1 MKRISDQNSQVRV
14 SMSVNISF
22 LLLLFSYTTTII
34 TTADARIFPFSP
46 PWSQTS
52 SGNVKD
58 PRGGSTL
65 AKRPLSKRTVTRSFF
80 SRPFGAPEDGTKKAE
95 QKTKLTEKKKQE
107 QLQQKQAVKKPQENS
122 IKSQI
127 SSATVSGGASVMSSS
142 SSSSPTLSE
151 GPQPMDDY
159 IAVTTLVWG
168 SAERNVMSFFQNNEG
183 TNDYAISPGCQIRGI
198 KDSGLSS
205 SLSASSSTTQFR
217 GVWNRNTAALWKSV
231 SFLSDVTVLV
241 LDTRDPLD
249 PALVRALQSGFAARL
264 KDSALPKGHLLVVL
278 KTNEDDENAAPGI
291 INAWKQRLAVSDL
304 SGLSPKILETIQ
316 IVTVANYEKTLSDLV
331 NTFSKG
337 GVCRMADTATFPSLL
352 KQVHRAFGGGNKS
365 LLQPQYQSLAS
376 TMERVTAAAVES
388 WGRGRGAAKTTSSSP
403 TSTLTSTSTLTRESE
418 ALVEARLLDIVQQ
431 QMEDLQRQL
440 EDSWLE
446 TSTSSRTAGAPMPL
460 NFAARANPI
469 LAKLERH
476 VRAKNVPATV
486 RASIIVQMGTRLR
499 QLYQQQLQAL
509 REYYGR
515 LYESLLERANNNN
528 GVASTE
534 AWREAATRV
543 TERFRKAAA
552 DSMPYLA
559 HPGKLLDGADLES
572 AAALSESGLVADLM
586 EAMVQR
592 EEDVLEAQEQQ
603 QADGELEYLDSS
615 SSASSTA
622 VKKQKTWHKK
632 LAARVLVFGVNYLQ
646 GWLAW
651 QGIKRAALER
661 EKQMPKFPLF

>member
-1 MKRISDQNSQVRV
+1 MKRISDLNSRPGTVRINM
-14 SMSVNISF
+14 SMSVNISV
-22 LLLLFSYTTTII
+22 LLLLLTYTTTTI

-65 AKRPLSKRTVTRSFF
+65 AKPPPSKRTVTRSFF
-80 SRPFGAPEDGTKKAE
+80 LRPFGAPETVKEE
-95 QKTKLTEKKKQE
+95 QKAKSPEKKKQE
-107 QLQQKQAVKKPQENS
+107 QQQQQKQVVKKPQEIS
-122 IKSQI
+122 KKTQI
-127 SSATVSGGASVMSSS
+127 NSATVSGGASVM
-142 SSSSPTLSE
+142 PLSE
-151 GPQPMDDY
+151 GAQPMDDY

-168 SAERNVMSFFQNNEG
+168 SAERNVMSFFQSNEG

-198 KDSGLSS
+198 KDSGWSS
-205 SLSASSSTTQFR
+205 SSSSASPSTTQFR
-217 GVWNRNTAALWKSV
+217 GVWNRNTPALWKSV

-249 PALVRALQSGFAARL
+249 PALVRALQAGFAARL

-331 NTFSKG
+331 STLSKG

-352 KQVHRAFGGGNKS
+352 KQVHRAFGGGNKA
-365 LLQPQYQSLAS
+365 LLQPQSQSLVS

-388 WGRGRGAAKTTSSSP
+388 WGRSRGAASTASSSP
-403 TSTLTSTSTLTRESE
+403 ASALTSTSTLTRESE
-418 ALVEARLLDIVQQ
+418 ALVEARLLDMVQQ

-476 VRAKNVPATV
+476 IHAKNVPATV

-515 LYESLLERANNNN
+515 LYESLLERASTNN
-528 GVASTE
+528 GAASTE

-615 SSASSTA
+615 SSASATA

-651 QGIKRAALER
+651 QDIKRAALER